1 VGGHHGSAST
11 AAGEGPAASVAPEPK
26 IVATFAFVIA
36 VVATPREA
44 VWAFAADAV
53 VVLAVAIAVGI
64 PLAHL
69 ARRLT
74 VELPFVVFAVL
85 LPIVGQGERVD
96 VFGVSLSVAGLWAAW
111 SILAKGTLG
120 VAASVVLSAT
130 TPVPDLLD
138 GMRRL
143 RVPAVFVSTCAFMI
157 RYLDVVL
164 DDLHRMHV
172 ARVSRGHDPR
182 WLWQA
187 RAVATTAGALFV
199 RTYER
204 GERVYLAMVSRGY
217 DGSTTVRPTGR
228 APGRDWLLASAAPA
242 VAVVVAVL
250 AWAGR

>member
-1 VGGHHGSAST
+1 MAVAADGSA
-11 AAGEGPAASVAPEPK
+11 GQIGPEPK
-26 IVATFAFVIA
+26 IVATFAFVFA

-44 VWAFAADAV
+44 IWAFAADATL
-53 VVLAVAIAVGI
+53 VLAVATAAGV
-64 PLAHL
+64 PLLHL

-74 VELPFVVFAVL
+74 IELPFVAFAVL

-96 VFGVSLSVAGLWAAW
+96 VLGVSLSVAGLWAAW

-164 DDLHRMHV
+164 DDLHRMRV

-204 GERVYLAMVSRGY
+204 GERVYLAMLSRGY
-217 DGSTTVRPTGR
+217 DGSVTVRSSGR
-228 APGRDWLLASAAPA
+228 APLRDWLVALAAPTA
-242 VAVVVAVL
+242 ASVVAML

>member
-1 VGGHHGSAST
+1 MT
-11 AAGEGPAASVAPEPK
+11 AAGDGLVASIAPEPK
-26 IVATFAFVIA
+26 IVATFAFVFA
-36 VVATPREA
+36 VVATSREA
-44 VWAFAADAV
+44 VWAFAADAAV
-53 VVLAVAIAVGI
+53 VVAVAIAVGI

-74 VELPFVVFAVL
+74 VELPFVAFAVL

-96 VFGVSLSVAGLWAAW
+96 VLGVSFSVAGLWAAW

-164 DDLHRMHV
+164 DDLHRMRI